1 VNFFRLL
8 EARPA
13 LARLLGLILSHA
25 ETLAEELA
33 RRPELFDGLIDAT
46 ALDPVADTAT
56 LAREMSA
63 GADYQARLDHVRR
76 VVGEKRFALG
86 TQIVSG
92 VSDPLAVSAG

>member
-1 VNFFRLL
+1 LGNAPDPQGAIVRLDRMLARLSSAVNFFRLL

-56 LAREMSA
+56 
-63 GADYQARLDHVRR
+63 
-76 VVGEKRFALG
+76 
-86 TQIVSG
+86 
-92 VSDPLAVSAG
+92 